1 MKPSKL
7 KLVEN
12 YFSRNLDC
20 NLSFE
25 ENPHIGLCVSGGP
38 DSMALVV
45 LMNNWIK
52 KNNGKI
58 TIFHFNHG
66 LRKESEIESKF
77 VKKFSNNLG
86 YECKIIKWQDSKP
99 KSGIMKTA
107 RNLRYKKIIEECKKK
122 KILHLMTAHHHDDSL
137 ETFFMRSLRKKT
149 YEGLFSI
156 PFRRIHESLQI
167 IRPLINFKKIK
178 LKEICKFYNIDWISD
193 SSNFNFFYERPRIRE
208 RLSNFSG
215 KKLNFL
221 AKELKK
227 NKIDNENVEKKITDF
242 FISNLRHNQNGS
254 FEIGKTKLLKIKQNI
269 QIEILRRILRT
280 CSSKIYLPCL
290 NSTKLIL
297 EKLKKYKISKFTLHS
312 CLIVLKNDK
321 ILIYRESK
329 ATQKKMNKGLVVDI
343 KNSNFWDNRF
353 KIYSDKYELHCELIT
368 ERNWVE
374 LKNNF
379 YNGNNIPFDIIKT
392 LPLIRFN
399 KKKVIP
405 FLISNEELEKASID
419 FYFSPKIPLTKKNFF

>member
-1 MKPSKL
+1 
-7 KLVEN
+7 
-12 YFSRNLDC
+12 
-20 NLSFE
+20 
-25 ENPHIGLCVSGGP
+25 
-38 DSMALVV
+38 
-45 LMNNWIK
+45 
-52 KNNGKI
+52 
-58 TIFHFNHG
+58 
-66 LRKESEIESKF
+66 
-77 VKKFSNNLG
+77 
-86 YECKIIKWQDSKP
+86 
-99 KSGIMKTA
+99 
-107 RNLRYKKIIEECKKK
+107 
-122 KILHLMTAHHHDDSL
+122 MTAHHHDDSL

-254 FEIGKTKLLKIKQNI
+254 FEIGKKKLLKIKQNI

-280 CSSKIYLPCL
+280 CSSKIYLPCFK
-290 NSTKLIL
+290 STKLIL

-399 KKKVIP
+399 KKKVICIICARGGSKGLKNKNILKVNGLPLIAYPIIQAKKSKTIGTVLVTTDSNKIANIAKKYGAIVP
-405 FLISNEELEKASID
+405 FLRPKNLAKDNSTTEETLQHALINYEKILKYKFDIAVYLSASDFFRKKGWIDQSVKILLKNKNLESV
-419 FYFSPKIPLTKKNFF
+419 FSGHATHKNFWEFKNNKWQR